1 MPVADVLTALK
12 DHRKRAA
19 GYDLARDY
27 EEGRHR
33 HPYATPAFARKYAW
47 ILQQAR
53 MNICPTVR
61 SNFTDLVQIQAW
73 TGASE
78 TAASQYAETTDL
90 DQVIDLAVNE
100 SWRCGDAYIL
110 VWPGAD
116 GQRRPWYHRADQVA
130 FALDPADP
138 TVMAWAAKLWVTDD
152 GYGRV
157 NVYYPKQLERWA
169 TVGKVRET
177 GESAIAWD
185 TKTAET
191 AWAPYTGDGEPEV
204 QTHDMGR
211 VPWIHLPFD
220 PQSQGGHGRSILRD
234 VIPEQ
239 DALNHTVHSLLVNTE
254 QYAAPLRALMEHE
267 PTVTIDP
274 ATGRAVTERLV
285 VDETREKILGFKGKG
300 PLVQLDPPNS
310 ANLLQ
315 VKQAY
320 LADAA
325 VLVGIPVSDVV
336 PDLGNVPSGAALR
349 VLAARR
355 TNTVR
360 AYTKAITGRI
370 SVLMDLLGVP
380 DARPEWVD
388 PAPMDDTERVTNAQA
403 RVDLGYPLEEV
414 LPDLGESPDD
424 IARIL
429 EGVAR
434 EEATLAAAGRA
445 AVAAIGERP
454 QVMGHA
460 DQ

>member
-1 MPVADVLTALK
+1 MPVADVLAAIK
-12 DHRKRAA
+12 DHRGRAP
-19 GYDLARDY
+19 GYDLCRDY

-33 HPYATPAFARKYAW
+33 HPYASKAFASKYRW
-47 ILQQAR
+47 VLEQAR

-61 SNFTDLVQIQAW
+61 ANFTDLVQIQAW
-73 TGASE
+73 TGAGE
-78 TAASQYAETTDL
+78 KKAAEYAEATDL

-116 GQRRPWYHRADQVA
+116 GNRRAWYHRADQVS
-130 FALDPADP
+130 FTLDPVDP
-138 TVMAWAAKLWVTDD
+138 TVMAWAAKIWVTDD
-152 GYGRV
+152 GFGRV
-157 NVYYPKQLERWA
+157 NVYYPDRLERWV

-177 GESAIAWD
+177 GTTTVSWD
-185 TKTAET
+185 TKTTAN
-191 AWAPYTGDGEPEV
+191 AWAPFTGDGEPDV
-204 QTHDMGR
+204 QAHDMGR
-211 VPWIHLPFD
+211 VPWVHLPFD

-239 DALNHTVHSLLVNTE
+239 DALNHTVHALLVNTE
-254 QYAAPLRALMEHE
+254 QYAAPLRALMGYV
-267 PTVTIDP
+267 PKVTIDP
-274 ATGRAVTERLV
+274 ATGRAITEHLN
-285 VDETREKILGFKGKG
+285 VDETREKVIGFQGDG
-300 PLVQLDPPNS
+300 PLVQLDPPDS
-310 ANLLQ
+310 GNLLK

-320 LADAA
+320 LSDAA

-349 VLAARR
+349 VLATRR

-370 SVLMDLLGVP
+370 SVLMGLLGVA

-424 IARIL
+424 IVRIRDA
-429 EGVAR
+429 VDR
-434 EEATLAAAGRA
+434 EAVTLAAAGRA
-445 AVAAIGERP
+445 AVAALGERP